1 MHKRRHSFFTMQ
13 VFVCL
18 FLKQSDF
25 TELILLLL
33 CYLDLESPL
42 TIPFYA
48 QNGFKYSHRIKDFFT
63 DNYDHPIYEDGK
75 QLVDMVYLRKEL
87 SKSK

>member
-33 CYLDLESPL
+33 CYLDLESS
-42 TIPFYA
+42 F
-48 QNGFKYSHRIKDFFT
+48 
-63 DNYDHPIYEDGK
+63 
-75 QLVDMVYLRKEL
+75 RK
-87 SKSK
+87 

>member
-33 CYLDLESPL
+33 CYLDLESFAMDIFFIIYICQYSELILLL
-42 TIPFYA
+42 TEILFLY
-48 QNGFKYSHRIKDFFT
+48 RL
-63 DNYDHPIYEDGK
+63 IYILTEYF
-75 QLVDMVYLRKEL
+75 DMKKE
-87 SKSK
+87 